1 MNAHR
6 SVVGQPAD
14 ARSIGNKLSNDREE
28 RITICY
34 PLAGDTIG
42 GSHVSLRGLL
52 DGLDTSR
59 FDILIVPEIP
69 DGRLAEHYRG
79 FRQLADPAPPRSSFT
94 AGRQF
99 GFLSFLRTLPAIA
112 RRARFLKQHKVAIVH
127 TNDGRT
133 HASWA
138 LAAKL
143 AGARLVWH
151 HRGDPTARGIRYV
164 APLLADQ
171 ILAVSSFALPGGKM
185 GAART
190 ARVVHSPF
198 DSKVEFDRQASRRR
212 IVEEL
217 GLDARTVI
225 CGYFGLFI
233 ERKRPFHFIDAVEEL
248 GRSMDRPVAGVMFGE
263 ALDASALQALTDRI
277 AQLAEGT
284 PVSLMGYRTPGHEWL
299 AGCSLLLVP
308 AIDEPL
314 GRTLVEAMLVGT
326 PVVATNS
333 GGNPEAL
340 ANACGVLCQGDDP
353 ADMAR
358 KARDLLRQPEEIE
371 AIVTRARARA
381 IDSFSEERHVQ
392 SVEEVYDR
400 LAR

>member
-1 MNAHR
+1 M
-6 SVVGQPAD
+6 
-14 ARSIGNKLSNDREE
+14 
-28 RITICY
+28 
-34 PLAGDTIG
+34 
-42 GSHVSLRGLL
+42 SLRGLL
-52 DGLDTSR
+52 DRLDTAQ
-59 FDILIVPEIP
+59 FNVLIVPESTT
-69 DGRLAEHYRG
+69 GRLAQHYAG
-79 FRQLADPAPPRSSFT
+79 FRQIADPAPPRNSFV

-99 GFLSFLRTLPAIA
+99 GLLNFLRTFPAIA
-112 RRARFLKQHKVAIVH
+112 KRARFLKRHRVDIVH

-171 ILAVSSFALPGGKM
+171 ILAVSSFALPGGKV

-190 ARVVHSPF
+190 AKVVHSPF
-198 DSKVEFDRQASRRR
+198 DSSMTFDRQASRDK
-212 IVEEL
+212 IIAEL
-217 GLDARTVI
+217 GLDPDTVL

-233 ERKRPFHFIDAVEEL
+233 ERKRPLKFVEAVGEL
-248 GRSMDRPVAGVMFGE
+248 AQLMDRPVAGVMFGE
-263 ALDASALQALTDRI
+263 ALDEAMPTSIGDHI
-277 AQLAEGT
+277 AQLPANAR
-284 PVSLMGYRTPGHEWL
+284 VALMGYRTPGHEWL
-299 AGCSLLLVP
+299 VGCDLLLVP

-340 ANACGVLCQGDDP
+340 ANDCGVLCEGDDP
-353 ADMAR
+353 TDMAR
-358 KARDLLRQPEEIE
+358 KARDLLHDPEQV
-371 AIVTRARARA
+371 AAMVSRARARA
-381 IDSFSEERHVQ
+381 VDNFSEERHVQ
-392 SVEEVYDR
+392 SIEEIYLR
-400 LAR
+400 LAG

>member
-1 MNAHR
+1 
-6 SVVGQPAD
+6 
-14 ARSIGNKLSNDREE
+14 
-28 RITICY
+28 
-34 PLAGDTIG
+34 LAGDTIG

-52 DGLDTSR
+52 DRLDTSR
-59 FDILIVPEIP
+59 FKVLIVPEIT
-69 DGRLAEHYRG
+69 DGRLALHYGG
-79 FRQLADPAPPRSSFT
+79 FRQLADPAPPRTSFV

-99 GFLSFLRTLPAIA
+99 GLLNWLRTFPAIA
-112 RRARFLKQHKVAIVH
+112 KRARFLKSHKVDIVH

-143 AGARLVWH
+143 AGVPLVWH

-171 ILAVSSFALPGGKM
+171 IVAVSSFALPGGII

-198 DSKVEFDRQASRRR
+198 DSSISFDRPASRAK
-212 IVEEL
+212 IVDEL
-217 GLDARTVI
+217 ELDPNTVL
-225 CGYFGLFI
+225 CGYFGSFI
-233 ERKRPFHFIDAVEEL
+233 ERKRPIKFVEAVGEL
-248 GRSMDRPVAGVMFGE
+248 ARLTNGPVAGVMFGE
-263 ALDASALQALTDRI
+263 ALEEGILNAMSDKI
-277 AQLAEGT
+277 AQLPANAR
-284 PVSLMGYRTPGHEWL
+284 VQLMGYRTPGHDWL
-299 AGCSLLLVP
+299 AGCDLLLVP

-340 ANACGVLCQGDDP
+340 ANACGVLCEGDDP

-358 KARDLLRQPEEIE
+358 KARDLLDNPEQMAQMI
-371 AIVTRARARA
+371 ARARVRA
-381 IDSFSEERHVQ
+381 ADEFSQERHVQ
-392 SVEEVYDR
+392 SIEGIYLN
-400 LAR
+400 LAGH